1 MKENRKVG
9 IVIPIYNTPINYL
22 KEAIESVLRQT
33 YTNFE
38 VLLVNDGSS
47 KNECLEVAK
56 IFVKKDARIVLMHKE
71 VNEGS
76 AVSRNKGIE
85 YFIASAGG
93 GKILVF

>member
-38 VLLVNDGSS
+38 VLLGQ
-47 KNECLEVAK
+47 
-56 IFVKKDARIVLMHKE
+56 IR
-71 VNEGS
+71 
-76 AVSRNKGIE
+76 
-85 YFIASAGG
+85 
-93 GKILVF
+93 